1 MLHETQLVCSKVTQY
16 FAEYIL
22 NFVHEYDVGDNVSIT
37 LIIIIIMKN

>member
-22 NFVHEYDVGDNVSIT
+22 NFFYEYDVGDVSIT